1 MNLKF
6 GIVKELNQEIDRR
19 VVFSPKQ
26 IVELQSLYHK
36 AEFRVESAASRIF
49 TDEEY
54 SSKGIQLTNDVADCD
69 VLIGINPIAPSDLIP
84 GKEYVF
90 VADLIKIVN
99 PLFTLDALTGLVGTY
114 NAFRAFG
121 LKFELFK
128 LPAIAT
134 FSDQASLITYLKRP
148 VLPPLKIT
156 FIGSE
161 TNLEGAEVI
170 MKALKI
176 KKVSSADFLSKNFA
190 QAVYTFIDTPDIVN
204 LESFTTVSDIC
215 IANSSINGKSVLVS
229 QELLNTK
236 DGKLRVVADLNPSS
250 TNPIACTLRQST
262 QDDPFYG
269 YLPNENKEVDLHH
282 PGAIVVVAVPDV
294 TIEYPKETSEF
305 IGNQLIQHLIP
316 RYFNK

>member
-1 MNLKF
+1 MILKF

-19 VVFSPKQ
+19 VAFSPTQ
-26 IVELQSLYHK
+26 MEELNLRNPQL
-36 AEFRVESAASRIF
+36 EFRVESSDNRIF

-54 SSKGIQLTNDVADCD
+54 ESKGITVSSDITDCD
-69 VLIGINPIAPSDLIP
+69 VLIGINPIAPSNLIP

-90 VADLIKIVN
+90 VADLIKKIN

-128 LPAIAT
+128 LPVIAT
-134 FSDQASLITYLKRP
+134 FSDKASLTSYLKRP

-156 FIGSE
+156 FIGTES
-161 TNLEGAEVI
+161 NLVGAEVI

-176 KKVSSADFLSKNFA
+176 KKVSTADFLSKNFA
-190 QAVYTFIDTPDIVN
+190 QAVYTFLDTPDVIN
-204 LESFTTVSDIC
+204 LEIFTKVSDIC
-215 IANSSINGKSVLVS
+215 IANSSINGKLVIVS
-229 QELLNTK
+229 QELLNTN
-236 DGKLRVVADLNPSS
+236 DGKLRVVADLNPTS
-250 TNPIACTLRQST
+250 TNSIACTLRQST
-262 QDDPFYG
+262 PEDPFYG

-282 PGAIVVVAVPDV
+282 PGAIVVVAVPDA

-305 IGNQLIQHLIP
+305 IGNQLAQYYIP
-316 RYFNK
+316 TVFN

>member
-1 MNLKF
+1 MLY
-6 GIVKELNQEIDRR
+6 
-19 VVFSPKQ
+19 PK
-26 IVELQSLYHK
+26 L
-36 AEFRVESAASRIF
+36 EFRVESSDNRIF

-54 SSKGIQLTNDVADCD
+54 ESKGITVSSDITDCD
-69 VLIGINPIAPSDLIP
+69 VLIGINPIAPSDLIL
-84 GKEYVF
+84 GKEYLF
-90 VADLIKIVN
+90 VTDLIKKGN
-99 PLFTLDALTGLVGTY
+99 PLFTLDALTSLVGTY

-134 FSDQASLITYLKRP
+134 FSDQATLTTYLKRP

-161 TNLEGAEVI
+161 ANLVGAEVI

-176 KKVSSADFLSKNFA
+176 KKVSSDDFLSKNYA
-190 QAVYTFIDTPDIVN
+190 QAIYTFIDSPEQIN

-215 IANSSINGKSVLVS
+215 IINSSINGKSVLVS

-236 DGKLRVVADLNPSS
+236 DGKLRVVADLNPMS
-250 TNPIACTLRQST
+250 TNSIACTLRQST
-262 QDDPFYG
+262 PEDPFYG
-269 YLPNENKEVDLHH
+269 YLPNENREVDLHH
-282 PGAIVVVAVPDV
+282 PGAIVVVAVPDT

-305 IGNQLIQHLIP
+305 FGNQLAQYYIP
-316 RYFNK
+316 TVFK

>member
-1 MNLKF
+1 MSLKF
-6 GIVKELNQEIDRR
+6 GIVKELNQELDRR
-19 VVFSPKQ
+19 VAFSPTQ
-26 IVELQSLYHK
+26 LEELKLLYPQL
-36 AEFRVESAASRIF
+36 EFRVESSDNRIF

-54 SSKGIQLTNDVADCD
+54 ESKGITVSSDITDCD
-69 VLIGINPIAPSDLIP
+69 VLIGINPIAPSNLIL
-84 GKEYVF
+84 GKEYLF
-90 VADLIKIVN
+90 VTDLIKKVN

-128 LPAIAT
+128 LPVIAT
-134 FSDQASLITYLKRP
+134 FSDKASLTSYLKRP

-161 TNLEGAEVI
+161 ANLEGAEVI

-176 KKVSSADFLSKNFA
+176 KKVSSDDFLSKNFA
-190 QAVYTFIDTPDIVN
+190 QAVYTFIDSPEQIN

-215 IANSSINGKSVLVS
+215 IINSSINGKSVLVS

-236 DGKLRVVADLNPSS
+236 DGKLRVVADLNPMS
-250 TNPIACTLRQST
+250 TNSIACTLRQST
-262 QDDPFYG
+262 PQDPFYG

-282 PGAIVVVAVPDV
+282 PGAIVVVAVPDA
-294 TIEYPKETSEF
+294 TIEIPKETSEF
-305 IGNQLIQHLIP
+305 IGNQLAQYYIP
-316 RYFNK
+316 TLFK

>member
-1 MNLKF
+1 MSLKF
-6 GIVKELNQEIDRR
+6 GIVKELNQELDRR
-19 VVFSPKQ
+19 VAFSPTQ
-26 IVELQSLYHK
+26 LEELKLLYPQL
-36 AEFRVESAASRIF
+36 EFRVESSDNRIF

-54 SSKGIQLTNDVADCD
+54 ESKGITVSSDITDCD
-69 VLIGINPIAPSDLIP
+69 VLIGINPIAPSNLIL
-84 GKEYVF
+84 GKEYLF
-90 VADLIKIVN
+90 VTDLIKKGN

-134 FSDQASLITYLKRP
+134 FSDKVSLTSYLKRP

-161 TNLEGAEVI
+161 ANLEGAEVI

-176 KKVSSADFLSKNFA
+176 KKVSSDDFLSKNFA
-190 QAVYTFIDTPDIVN
+190 QAVYTFIDSPEQIN

-215 IANSSINGKSVLVS
+215 IINSSINGKSVLVS

-236 DGKLRVVADLNPSS
+236 DGKLRVVADLNPKS
-250 TNPIACTLRQST
+250 TNAIASTLREST
-262 QDDPFYG
+262 IDEPFYG

-282 PGAIVVVAVPDV
+282 PGAIVVVAVPDA
-294 TIEYPKETSEF
+294 TIEIPKETSEF
-305 IGNQLIQHLIP
+305 IGNQLAQYYIP
-316 RYFNK
+316 TVFN

>member
-1 MNLKF
+1 MSLKF
-6 GIVKELNQEIDRR
+6 GIVKELNQELDRR
-19 VVFSPKQ
+19 VAFSPTQ
-26 IVELQSLYHK
+26 LEELKLLYPQL
-36 AEFRVESAASRIF
+36 EFRVESSDNRIF

-54 SSKGIQLTNDVADCD
+54 ESKGIRVSSDITDCD
-69 VLIGINPIAPSDLIP
+69 VLIGINPIAPSNLIL
-84 GKEYVF
+84 GKEYLF
-90 VADLIKIVN
+90 VTDLIKKVN

-128 LPAIAT
+128 LPVIAT
-134 FSDQASLITYLKRP
+134 FSDKASLTSYLKRP

-161 TNLEGAEVI
+161 ANLEGAEVI

-176 KKVSSADFLSKNFA
+176 KKVSSDDFLSKNFA
-190 QAVYTFIDTPDIVN
+190 QAVYTFIDSPEQIN

-215 IANSSINGKSVLVS
+215 IINSSINGKSVLVS

-236 DGKLRVVADLNPSS
+236 DGKLRVVADLNPMS
-250 TNPIACTLRQST
+250 TNSIACTLRQST
-262 QDDPFYG
+262 PQDPFYG

-282 PGAIVVVAVPDV
+282 PGAIVVVAVPDA
-294 TIEYPKETSEF
+294 TIEIPKETSEF
-305 IGNQLIQHLIP
+305 IGNQLAQYYIP
-316 RYFNK
+316 TVFN

>member
-1 MNLKF
+1 LEELK
-6 GIVKELNQEIDRR
+6 L
-19 VVFSPKQ
+19 
-26 IVELQSLYHK
+26 LYPQL
-36 AEFRVESAASRIF
+36 EFRVESSDNRIF

-54 SSKGIQLTNDVADCD
+54 ESKGITVSSDITDCD
-69 VLIGINPIAPSDLIP
+69 VLIGINPIAPSNVIL

-90 VADLIKIVN
+90 VTDLIKKGN

-134 FSDQASLITYLKRP
+134 FSDQASLTTYLKRP

-176 KKVSSADFLSKNFA
+176 KKVSSTDFLSKNFA
-190 QAVYTFIDTPDIVN
+190 QAVYTFIDTPDVVN

-215 IANSSINGKSVLVS
+215 IANSSNNGNSVLVS

-236 DGKLRVVADLNPSS
+236 DGKLRVVADLNPTI
-250 TNPIACTLRQST
+250 TNSIACTLRQST

-269 YLPNENKEVDLHH
+269 YLPNENREVDLHH
-282 PGAIVVVAVPDV
+282 PGAIVVVAVPDA

-305 IGNQLIQHLIP
+305 IGNQLIQYLIP

>member
-1 MNLKF
+1 MSLKF
-6 GIVKELNQEIDRR
+6 GIVKELNQELDRR
-19 VVFSPKQ
+19 VAFSPTQ
-26 IVELQSLYHK
+26 LEELKLLYPQL
-36 AEFRVESAASRIF
+36 EFRVESSDNRIF

-54 SSKGIQLTNDVADCD
+54 ESKGITVSSDITDCD
-69 VLIGINPIAPSDLIP
+69 VLIGINPIAPSDLIL

-90 VADLIKIVN
+90 VTDLIKKGN
-99 PLFTLDALTGLVGTY
+99 PLFTLDALTSLVGTY

-134 FSDQASLITYLKRP
+134 FSDQATLTTYLKRP

-161 TNLEGAEVI
+161 ANLEGAEVI
-170 MKALKI
+170 LKALKI
-176 KKVSSADFLSKNFA
+176 KKVSSNDFLSKNFA
-190 QAVYTFIDTPDIVN
+190 QAVYTFIDSPEQIN

-215 IANSSINGKSVLVS
+215 IINSSINGKSVLVS

-236 DGKLRVVADLNPSS
+236 DGKLRVVADLNPMSS
-250 TNPIACTLRQST
+250 NSIACTLRQST
-262 QDDPFYG
+262 PEDPFYG

-282 PGAIVVVAVPDV
+282 PGAIVVVAVPDT

-305 IGNQLIQHLIP
+305 FGNQLAQYYIP
-316 RYFNK
+316 TVFK

>member
-1 MNLKF
+1 MSLKF
-6 GIVKELNQEIDRR
+6 GIVKELNQELDRR
-19 VVFSPKQ
+19 VAFSPTQ
-26 IVELQSLYHK
+26 LEELKLLYPK
-36 AEFRVESAASRIF
+36 LEFRVESSDNRIF

-54 SSKGIQLTNDVADCD
+54 ESKGITVSSDITDCD
-69 VLIGINPIAPSDLIP
+69 VLIGINPIAPSNLIL
-84 GKEYVF
+84 GKEYLF
-90 VADLIKIVN
+90 VTDLIKKGN

-134 FSDQASLITYLKRP
+134 FSDQASLTTYLKRP

-161 TNLEGAEVI
+161 ANLEGAEVI

-176 KKVSSADFLSKNFA
+176 KKVSSNDFLSKNYA
-190 QAVYTFIDTPDIVN
+190 QAIYTFIDSPEQIN

-229 QELLNTK
+229 QELLNSK
-236 DGKLRVVADLNPSS
+236 DGKLRVVADLNPTSS
-250 TNPIACTLRQST
+250 NSIACTLRQST
-262 QDDPFYG
+262 PEDPFYG

-282 PGAIVVVAVPDV
+282 PGAIVVVAVPDL
-294 TIEYPKETSEF
+294 TIEFPKETSEF
-305 IGNQLIQHLIP
+305 IGNQLAQYYIP
-316 RYFNK
+316 TVFK

>member
-1 MNLKF
+1 MSLKF
-6 GIVKELNQEIDRR
+6 GIVKELNQELDRR
-19 VVFSPKQ
+19 VAFSPTQ
-26 IVELQSLYHK
+26 LEELKLLYPK
-36 AEFRVESAASRIF
+36 LEFRVESSDNRIF

-54 SSKGIQLTNDVADCD
+54 ESKGITVSSDITDCD
-69 VLIGINPIAPSDLIP
+69 VLIGINPIAPSNLIL
-84 GKEYVF
+84 GKEYLF
-90 VADLIKIVN
+90 VTDLIKKGN

-161 TNLEGAEVI
+161 ANLEGAEVI

-176 KKVSSADFLSKNFA
+176 KKVSSDDFLSKNFA
-190 QAVYTFIDTPDIVN
+190 QAVYTFIDSPEQIN

-215 IANSSINGKSVLVS
+215 IINSSINGKSVLVS

-236 DGKLRVVADLNPSS
+236 DGKLRVVADLNPMS
-250 TNPIACTLRQST
+250 TNSIACTLRQST
-262 QDDPFYG
+262 PEDPFYG

-282 PGAIVVVAVPDV
+282 PGAIVVVAVPDL
-294 TIEYPKETSEF
+294 TIEFPKETSEF
-305 IGNQLIQHLIP
+305 IGNQLAQYYIP
-316 RYFNK
+316 TVFK

>member
-1 MNLKF
+1 MSLKF
-6 GIVKELNQEIDRR
+6 GIVKELNQELDRR
-19 VVFSPKQ
+19 VAFSPTQ
-26 IVELQSLYHK
+26 LEELKLLYPQL
-36 AEFRVESAASRIF
+36 EFRVESSDNRIF

-54 SSKGIQLTNDVADCD
+54 ESKGITVSSDITDCD
-69 VLIGINPIAPSDLIP
+69 VLIGINPIAPSNLIL
-84 GKEYVF
+84 GKEYLF
-90 VADLIKIVN
+90 VTDLIKKVN

-128 LPAIAT
+128 LPVIAT
-134 FSDQASLITYLKRP
+134 FSDKSSLTSYLKRP

-161 TNLEGAEVI
+161 ANLEGAEVI

-176 KKVSSADFLSKNFA
+176 KKVSSDDFLSKNFA
-190 QAVYTFIDTPDIVN
+190 QAVYTFIYSPEQIN

-215 IANSSINGKSVLVS
+215 IIKSSINGKSVLVS

-236 DGKLRVVADLNPSS
+236 DGKLRVVADLNPMS
-250 TNPIACTLRQST
+250 TNSIACTLRQST
-262 QDDPFYG
+262 LQDPFYG

-282 PGAIVVVAVPDV
+282 PGAIVVVAVPDT

-305 IGNQLIQHLIP
+305 IGNQLAQYYIP
-316 RYFNK
+316 TVFK

>member
-1 MNLKF
+1 MSLKF
-6 GIVKELNQEIDRR
+6 GIVKELNQELDRR
-19 VVFSPKQ
+19 VAFSPTQ
-26 IVELQSLYHK
+26 LEELKLLYPQL
-36 AEFRVESAASRIF
+36 EFRVESSDNRIF

-54 SSKGIQLTNDVADCD
+54 ESKGITVSSDITDCD
-69 VLIGINPIAPSDLIP
+69 VLIGINPIAPSNLIL
-84 GKEYVF
+84 GKEYLF
-90 VADLIKIVN
+90 VTDLIKKGN
-99 PLFTLDALTGLVGTY
+99 PLFTLDALTSLVGTY

-128 LPAIAT
+128 LPVIAT
-134 FSDQASLITYLKRP
+134 FSDQTSLITYLKRP

-161 TNLEGAEVI
+161 ANLDGAEVI

-176 KKVSSADFLSKNFA
+176 KKVSSDDFLSKNFA
-190 QAVYTFIDTPDIVN
+190 QAVYTFIDSPEQIN

-215 IANSSINGKSVLVS
+215 IINSSINGKSVLVS

-236 DGKLRVVADLNPSS
+236 DGKLRVVADLNPMS
-250 TNPIACTLRQST
+250 TNSIACTLRQST
-262 QDDPFYG
+262 PEDPFYG

-282 PGAIVVVAVPDV
+282 PGAIVVVAVPDT

-305 IGNQLIQHLIP
+305 FGNQLAQYYIP
-316 RYFNK
+316 TVFK

>member
-1 MNLKF
+1 MSLKF
-6 GIVKELNQEIDRR
+6 GIVKELNQELDRR
-19 VVFSPKQ
+19 VAFSPTQ
-26 IVELQSLYHK
+26 LEELKLLYPK
-36 AEFRVESAASRIF
+36 LEFRVESSDNRIF

-54 SSKGIQLTNDVADCD
+54 ESKGITVSSDITDCD
-69 VLIGINPIAPSDLIP
+69 VLIGINPIAPSNLIL
-84 GKEYVF
+84 GKEYLF
-90 VADLIKIVN
+90 VTDLIKKGN
-99 PLFTLDALTGLVGTY
+99 PLFTLDALTSLVGTY

-128 LPAIAT
+128 LPVIAT
-134 FSDQASLITYLKRP
+134 FSDQTSLITYLKRP

-161 TNLEGAEVI
+161 ANLDGAEVI

-176 KKVSSADFLSKNFA
+176 KKVSSDDFLSKNFA
-190 QAVYTFIDTPDIVN
+190 QAVYTFIDSPEQIN

-215 IANSSINGKSVLVS
+215 IINSSINGKSVLVS

-236 DGKLRVVADLNPSS
+236 DGKLRVVADLNPMS
-250 TNPIACTLRQST
+250 TNSIACTLRQST
-262 QDDPFYG
+262 PEDPFYG

-282 PGAIVVVAVPDV
+282 PGAIVVVAVPDT

-305 IGNQLIQHLIP
+305 FGNQLAQYYIP
-316 RYFNK
+316 TVFK

>member
-1 MNLKF
+1 MSLKF
-6 GIVKELNQEIDRR
+6 GIVKELNQELDRR
-19 VVFSPKQ
+19 VAFSPTQ
-26 IVELQSLYHK
+26 LEELKLLYPQL
-36 AEFRVESAASRIF
+36 EFRVESSDNRIF

-54 SSKGIQLTNDVADCD
+54 ESKGITVSSDITDCD
-69 VLIGINPIAPSDLIP
+69 VLIGINPIAPSNLIL
-84 GKEYVF
+84 GKEYLF
-90 VADLIKIVN
+90 VTDLIKKGN

-134 FSDQASLITYLKRP
+134 FSDQTSLITYLKRP
-148 VLPPLKIT
+148 VLPPLKII

-161 TNLEGAEVI
+161 ANLEGAEVI

-176 KKVSSADFLSKNFA
+176 KKVSSDDFLSKNFA
-190 QAVYTFIDTPDIVN
+190 QAVYTFIDSPEQIN

-215 IANSSINGKSVLVS
+215 IINSSINGKSVLVS

-236 DGKLRVVADLNPSS
+236 DGKLRVVADLNPMS
-250 TNPIACTLRQST
+250 TNSIACTLRQST
-262 QDDPFYG
+262 PEDPFYG

-282 PGAIVVVAVPDV
+282 PGAIVVVAVPDT

-305 IGNQLIQHLIP
+305 IGNQLAQYYIP
-316 RYFNK
+316 TVFK

>member
-1 MNLKF
+1 MSLKF
-6 GIVKELNQEIDRR
+6 GIVKELNQELDRR
-19 VVFSPKQ
+19 VAFSPTQ
-26 IVELQSLYHK
+26 LEELKLLYPQL
-36 AEFRVESAASRIF
+36 EFRVESSDNRIF

-54 SSKGIQLTNDVADCD
+54 ESKGITVSSDITDCD
-69 VLIGINPIAPSDLIP
+69 VLIGINPIAPSNLILC
-84 GKEYVF
+84 KEYLF
-90 VADLIKIVN
+90 VTDLIKKGN
-99 PLFTLDALTGLVGTY
+99 PLFTLDALTSLVGTY

-134 FSDQASLITYLKRP
+134 FSDQATLTTYLKRP

-161 TNLEGAEVI
+161 ANLEGAEVI
-170 MKALKI
+170 LKALKI
-176 KKVSSADFLSKNFA
+176 KKVSSNDFLSKNFA
-190 QAVYTFIDTPDIVN
+190 QAVYTFIDSPEQIN

-215 IANSSINGKSVLVS
+215 IINSSINGKSVLVS

-236 DGKLRVVADLNPSS
+236 DGKLRVVADLNPMSS
-250 TNPIACTLRQST
+250 NSIACTLRQST
-262 QDDPFYG
+262 PEDPFYG

-282 PGAIVVVAVPDV
+282 PGAIVVVAVPDT

-305 IGNQLIQHLIP
+305 FGNQLAQYYIP
-316 RYFNK
+316 TVFK

>member
-1 MNLKF
+1 MSLKF
-6 GIVKELNQEIDRR
+6 GIVKELNQELDRR
-19 VVFSPKQ
+19 VAFSPTQ
-26 IVELQSLYHK
+26 LEELKLLYPQL
-36 AEFRVESAASRIF
+36 EFRVESSDNRIF

-54 SSKGIQLTNDVADCD
+54 ESKGITVSSDIKDCD
-69 VLIGINPIAPSDLIP
+69 VLIGINPIAPSNVIL

-90 VADLIKIVN
+90 VTDLIKKVN
-99 PLFTLDALTGLVGTY
+99 PLFTLDALTSLVGTY

-128 LPAIAT
+128 LPVIAT
-134 FSDQASLITYLKRP
+134 FSDKASLTSYLKRP

-161 TNLEGAEVI
+161 ANLEGAEVI

-176 KKVSSADFLSKNFA
+176 KKVSSDDFLSKNFA
-190 QAVYTFIDTPDIVN
+190 QAVYTFIDSPEQIN

-215 IANSSINGKSVLVS
+215 IINSSINGKSVLVS

-236 DGKLRVVADLNPSS
+236 DGKLRVVADLNPMS
-250 TNPIACTLRQST
+250 TNSIACTLRQST
-262 QDDPFYG
+262 PQDPFYG

-282 PGAIVVVAVPDV
+282 PGAIVVVAVPDA
-294 TIEYPKETSEF
+294 TIEIPKETSEF
-305 IGNQLIQHLIP
+305 IGNQLAQYYIP
-316 RYFNK
+316 TVFK

>member
-19 VVFSPKQ
+19 VAFSPKQ
-26 IVELQSLYHK
+26 IVELQSLYPK
-36 AEFRVESAASRIF
+36 AEFRVESSASRIF
-49 TDEEY
+49 SDEEY

-69 VLIGINPIAPSDLIP
+69 VLIGINSIAPSNLIP

-90 VADLIKIVN
+90 VADLIKKVN

-134 FSDQASLITYLKRP
+134 FLDQSSLITYLKRP

-156 FIGSE
+156 FIGTES
-161 TNLEGAEVI
+161 NLVGAEVI

-176 KKVSSADFLSKNFA
+176 KKVSTADFLSKNFA
-190 QAVYTFIDTPDIVN
+190 QVVYTFLDIPDVIN
-204 LESFTTVSDIC
+204 LETFTKVSDIC
-215 IANSSINGKSVLVS
+215 IANSSINGKLVIVS

-236 DGKLRVVADLNPSS
+236 DGKLRVVADLNPTS
-250 TNPIACTLRQST
+250 TNSIACTLRQST
-262 QDDPFYG
+262 PEDPFYG

-282 PGAIVVVAVPDV
+282 PGAIVVVAVPDA

-305 IGNQLIQHLIP
+305 IGNQLSQYYIP
-316 RYFNK
+316 TVFK

>member
-1 MNLKF
+1 MSLKF
-6 GIVKELNQEIDRR
+6 GIVKELNQELDRR
-19 VVFSPKQ
+19 VAFSPTQ
-26 IVELQSLYHK
+26 LEELKLLYPK
-36 AEFRVESAASRIF
+36 LEFRVESSDNRIF

-54 SSKGIQLTNDVADCD
+54 ESKGITVSSDIIDCD
-69 VLIGINPIAPSDLIP
+69 VLIGINPIAPSDLIL
-84 GKEYVF
+84 GKEYLF
-90 VADLIKIVN
+90 VTDLIKKGN
-99 PLFTLDALTGLVGTY
+99 PLFTLDALTSLVGTY

-128 LPAIAT
+128 LPVIAT
-134 FSDQASLITYLKRP
+134 FSDQTSLITYLKRP

-161 TNLEGAEVI
+161 ANLDGAEVI

-176 KKVSSADFLSKNFA
+176 KKVSSDDFLSKNFA
-190 QAVYTFIDTPDIVN
+190 QAVYTFIDSPEQIN

-215 IANSSINGKSVLVS
+215 IINSSINGKSVLVS

-236 DGKLRVVADLNPSS
+236 DGKLRVVADLNPMS
-250 TNPIACTLRQST
+250 TNSIACTLRQST
-262 QDDPFYG
+262 PEDPFYG

-282 PGAIVVVAVPDV
+282 PGAIVVVAVPDT

-305 IGNQLIQHLIP
+305 FGNQLAQYYIP
-316 RYFNK
+316 TVFK

>member
-19 VVFSPKQ
+19 VAFSPKQ
-26 IVELQSLYHK
+26 IEELQSLYPK
-36 AEFRVESAASRIF
+36 AKFRVESSASRIF

-54 SSKGIQLTNDVADCD
+54 SSKGIQLTNDIADCD
-69 VLIGINPIAPSDLIP
+69 VFIGINPVAPSDLIP

-90 VADLIKIVN
+90 FTDLIKTVN

-114 NAFRAFG
+114 NAFSAFG

-134 FSDQASLITYLKRP
+134 FSDQESLTTYLKRP

-156 FIGSE
+156 LIGSE
-161 TNLEGAEVI
+161 DNLEGAEVI
-170 MKALKI
+170 MNALKI

-190 QAVYTFIDTPDIVN
+190 QAVYSFINISDLVN

-215 IANSSINGKSVLVS
+215 IINSSINGKSVLVS

-236 DGKLRVVADLNPSS
+236 DGKLRVVADLNPTS
-250 TNPIACTLRQST
+250 TNSIACTIRQST
-262 QDDPFYG
+262 PEDPFYG

-282 PGAIVVVAVPDV
+282 PGAIVVVALPDA

-305 IGNQLIQHLIP
+305 IGNQLIQYLIP

>member
-1 MNLKF
+1 MSLKF
-6 GIVKELNQEIDRR
+6 GIVKELNQELDRR
-19 VVFSPKQ
+19 VAFSPTQ
-26 IVELQSLYHK
+26 LEELKLLYPQL
-36 AEFRVESAASRIF
+36 EFRVESSDNRIF

-54 SSKGIQLTNDVADCD
+54 ESKGIRVSSDITDCD
-69 VLIGINPIAPSDLIP
+69 VLIGINPIAPSNLIL
-84 GKEYVF
+84 GKEYLF
-90 VADLIKIVN
+90 VTDLIKKGN

-128 LPAIAT
+128 LPVIAT
-134 FSDQASLITYLKRP
+134 FSDKASLTSYLKRP

-161 TNLEGAEVI
+161 ANLEGAEVI

-176 KKVSSADFLSKNFA
+176 KKVSSDDFLSKNFA
-190 QAVYTFIDTPDIVN
+190 QAVYTFIDSPEQIN

-215 IANSSINGKSVLVS
+215 IINSSINGKSVLVS

-236 DGKLRVVADLNPSS
+236 DGKLRVVADLNPMS
-250 TNPIACTLRQST
+250 TNSIACTLRQST
-262 QDDPFYG
+262 PEDPFYG

-282 PGAIVVVAVPDV
+282 PGAIVVVAVPDT

-305 IGNQLIQHLIP
+305 IGNQLAQYYIP
-316 RYFNK
+316 TVFK

>member
-1 MNLKF
+1 MSLKF
-6 GIVKELNQEIDRR
+6 GIVKELNQELDRR
-19 VVFSPKQ
+19 VAFSPTQ
-26 IVELQSLYHK
+26 LEELKLLYPQL
-36 AEFRVESAASRIF
+36 EFRVESSDNRIF

-54 SSKGIQLTNDVADCD
+54 KAKGITVSSDITDCD
-69 VLIGINPIAPSDLIP
+69 FLLGINPIPPSNLIL
-84 GKEYVF
+84 GKEYLF
-90 VADLIKIVN
+90 VTDLIKKVN

-128 LPAIAT
+128 LPVIAT
-134 FSDQASLITYLKRP
+134 FSDKASLTSYLKRP

-161 TNLEGAEVI
+161 ANLEGAEVI

-176 KKVSSADFLSKNFA
+176 KKVSSDDFLSKNFA
-190 QAVYTFIDTPDIVN
+190 QAVYTSIDSPEQIN

-215 IANSSINGKSVLVS
+215 IINSSINGKSVLVS

-236 DGKLRVVADLNPSS
+236 DGKLRVVADLNPMS
-250 TNPIACTLRQST
+250 TNSIACTLRQST
-262 QDDPFYG
+262 PQDPFYG

-282 PGAIVVVAVPDV
+282 PGAIVVVAVPDL
-294 TIEYPKETSEF
+294 TIEFPKETSEF
-305 IGNQLIQHLIP
+305 IGNQLAQYYIP
-316 RYFNK
+316 ALFK

>member
-1 MNLKF
+1 MSLKF
-6 GIVKELNQEIDRR
+6 GIVKELNQELDRR
-19 VVFSPKQ
+19 VAFSPTQ
-26 IVELQSLYHK
+26 LEELKLLYPK
-36 AEFRVESAASRIF
+36 LEFRVESSDNRIF

-54 SSKGIQLTNDVADCD
+54 ESKGITVSSDITDCD
-69 VLIGINPIAPSDLIP
+69 VLIGINPIAPSNLIL
-84 GKEYVF
+84 GKEYLF
-90 VADLIKIVN
+90 VTDLIKKGN
-99 PLFTLDALTGLVGTY
+99 PLFTLDALTSLVGTY

-134 FSDQASLITYLKRP
+134 FSDQATLTTYLKRP

-161 TNLEGAEVI
+161 ANLEGAEVI

-176 KKVSSADFLSKNFA
+176 KKVSSDDFLSKNFA
-190 QAVYTFIDTPDIVN
+190 QAVYTFIDSPEQIN

-215 IANSSINGKSVLVS
+215 IINSSIKGKSMLVS

-236 DGKLRVVADLNPSS
+236 DGKLRVVADLNPMS
-250 TNPIACTLRQST
+250 TNSIACTLRQST
-262 QDDPFYG
+262 PEDPFYG

-282 PGAIVVVAVPDV
+282 PGAIVVVAVPDT

-305 IGNQLIQHLIP
+305 FGNQLAQYYIP
-316 RYFNK
+316 TVFK

>member
-1 MNLKF
+1 MSLKF
-6 GIVKELNQEIDRR
+6 GIVKELNQELDRR
-19 VVFSPKQ
+19 VAFSPTQ
-26 IVELQSLYHK
+26 LEELKLLYPQL
-36 AEFRVESAASRIF
+36 EFRVESSDNRIF

-54 SSKGIQLTNDVADCD
+54 ESKGITVSSDITDCD
-69 VLIGINPIAPSDLIP
+69 VLIGINPIAPSNLIL
-84 GKEYVF
+84 GKEYLF
-90 VADLIKIVN
+90 VTDLIKKGN
-99 PLFTLDALTGLVGTY
+99 PLFTLDALTSLVGTY

-134 FSDQASLITYLKRP
+134 FSAQATLTTYLKRP

-161 TNLEGAEVI
+161 ANLEGAEVI

-176 KKVSSADFLSKNFA
+176 KKVSSDDFLSKNFA
-190 QAVYTFIDTPDIVN
+190 QPVYTFIDSPEQIN

-215 IANSSINGKSVLVS
+215 IINSSINGKSVLVS

-236 DGKLRVVADLNPSS
+236 DGKLRVVADLNPTS
-250 TNPIACTLRQST
+250 TNFIACTLRQST
-262 QDDPFYG
+262 PEDPFYG

-282 PGAIVVVAVPDV
+282 PGAIVVVAVPDT

-305 IGNQLIQHLIP
+305 IGSQLAQYYIP
-316 RYFNK
+316 AVFK

>member
-19 VVFSPKQ
+19 VAFSPKQ
-26 IVELQSLYHK
+26 IVELQSLYPK
-36 AEFRVESAASRIF
+36 AEFRVESSASRIF
-49 TDEEY
+49 SDEEY

-69 VLIGINPIAPSDLIP
+69 VLIGINSIAPSNLIP

-90 VADLIKIVN
+90 VADLIKKVN

-134 FSDQASLITYLKRP
+134 FLDQSSLITYLKRP

-156 FIGSE
+156 FIGTES
-161 TNLEGAEVI
+161 NLVGAEVI

-176 KKVSSADFLSKNFA
+176 KKVSTADFLSKNFA
-190 QAVYTFIDTPDIVN
+190 QVVYTFLDIPDVIN
-204 LESFTTVSDIC
+204 LETFTKVSDIC
-215 IANSSINGKSVLVS
+215 IANSSINGKLVIVS

-236 DGKLRVVADLNPSS
+236 DGKLRVVADLKPAS
-250 TNPIACTLRQST
+250 TNSIASTLRQST
-262 QDDPFYG
+262 PEDPFYG

-282 PGAIVVVAVPDV
+282 PGAIVVVAVPDT

>member
-1 MNLKF
+1 MSLKF
-6 GIVKELNQEIDRR
+6 GIVKELNQELDRR
-19 VVFSPKQ
+19 VAFSPTQ
-26 IVELQSLYHK
+26 LEELKLLYPQL
-36 AEFRVESAASRIF
+36 EFRVESSDNRIF

-54 SSKGIQLTNDVADCD
+54 ESKGIRVSSDITDCD
-69 VLIGINPIAPSDLIP
+69 VLIGINPIAPSNLIL
-84 GKEYVF
+84 GKEYLF
-90 VADLIKIVN
+90 VTDLIKKVN

-128 LPAIAT
+128 LPVIAT
-134 FSDQASLITYLKRP
+134 FSDKSSLTSYLKRP

-161 TNLEGAEVI
+161 ANLEGAEVI

-176 KKVSSADFLSKNFA
+176 KKVSSDDFLSKNFA
-190 QAVYTFIDTPDIVN
+190 QAVYTFIDSPEQIN

-215 IANSSINGKSVLVS
+215 IINSSINGKSVLVS

-236 DGKLRVVADLNPSS
+236 DGKLRVVADLNPMS
-250 TNPIACTLRQST
+250 TNSIACTLRQST
-262 QDDPFYG
+262 PEDPFYG

-282 PGAIVVVAVPDV
+282 PGAIVVVAVPDA
-294 TIEYPKETSEF
+294 TIEIPKETSEF
-305 IGNQLIQHLIP
+305 IGNQLAQYYIP
-316 RYFNK
+316 TVFN

>member
-19 VVFSPKQ
+19 VAFSPKQ
-26 IVELQSLYHK
+26 IVELQSLYPK
-36 AEFRVESAASRIF
+36 AEFRVESSVSRIF

-54 SSKGIQLTNDVADCD
+54 SSKGIQLTNDVSDCD
-69 VLIGINPIAPSDLIP
+69 VLIGINSIAPSNLIP

-90 VADLIKIVN
+90 VADLIKKVN

-134 FSDQASLITYLKRP
+134 FLDQSSLITYLKRP
-148 VLPPLKIT
+148 VLTLLKIT
-156 FIGSE
+156 FIGTES
-161 TNLEGAEVI
+161 NLVGAEVI

-176 KKVSSADFLSKNFA
+176 KKVSTADFLSKNFA
-190 QAVYTFIDTPDIVN
+190 QVVYTFLDIPDVIN
-204 LESFTTVSDIC
+204 LETFTKVSDIC
-215 IANSSINGKSVLVS
+215 IANSSINGKLVIIS

-236 DGKLRVVADLNPSS
+236 DGKLRVVADLNPTS
-250 TNPIACTLRQST
+250 TNSIACTLRQST
-262 QDDPFYG
+262 PEDPFYG

-282 PGAIVVVAVPDV
+282 PGAIVVVAVPDA

-305 IGNQLIQHLIP
+305 IGNQLSQYYIP
-316 RYFNK
+316 TVFK

>member
-26 IVELQSLYHK
+26 IVELQSLYPK

-69 VLIGINPIAPSDLIP
+69 VLIGINSIAPSNLIP

-90 VADLIKIVN
+90 VADLIKKVN

-134 FSDQASLITYLKRP
+134 FLDQSSLITYLKRP

-156 FIGSE
+156 FIGTES
-161 TNLEGAEVI
+161 NLVGAEVI

-176 KKVSSADFLSKNFA
+176 KKVSTADFLSKNFA
-190 QAVYTFIDTPDIVN
+190 QVVYTFLDIPDVIN
-204 LESFTTVSDIC
+204 LETFTKVSDIC
-215 IANSSINGKSVLVS
+215 IANSSINGKLVIIS

-236 DGKLRVVADLNPSS
+236 DGKLRVVADLNPTS
-250 TNPIACTLRQST
+250 TNSIACTLRQST
-262 QDDPFYG
+262 PEDPFYG

-282 PGAIVVVAVPDV
+282 PGAIVVVAVPDA

-305 IGNQLIQHLIP
+305 IGNQLSQYYIP
-316 RYFNK
+316 TVFK

>member
-1 MNLKF
+1 L
-6 GIVKELNQEIDRR
+6 
-19 VVFSPKQ
+19 
-26 IVELQSLYHK
+26 
-36 AEFRVESAASRIF
+36 EFRVESSDNRIF

-54 SSKGIQLTNDVADCD
+54 ESKGITVSSDITDCD
-69 VLIGINPIAPSDLIP
+69 VLIGINPIAPSNVIL

-90 VADLIKIVN
+90 VTDLIKKGN

-134 FSDQASLITYLKRP
+134 FSDQASLTTYLKRP

-176 KKVSSADFLSKNFA
+176 KKVSSTDFLSKNFA
-190 QAVYTFIDTPDIVN
+190 QAVYTFIDTPDVVN

-215 IANSSINGKSVLVS
+215 IANSSNNGNSVLVS

-236 DGKLRVVADLNPSS
+236 DGKLRVVADLNPTI
-250 TNPIACTLRQST
+250 TNSIACTLRQST

-269 YLPNENKEVDLHH
+269 YLPNENREVDLHH
-282 PGAIVVVAVPDV
+282 PGAIVVVAVPDA

-305 IGNQLIQHLIP
+305 IGNQLIQYLIP

>member
-1 MNLKF
+1 MSLKF
-6 GIVKELNQEIDRR
+6 GIVKELNQELDRR
-19 VVFSPKQ
+19 VAFSPTQ
-26 IVELQSLYHK
+26 LEELKLLYPQL
-36 AEFRVESAASRIF
+36 EFRVESSDNRIF

-54 SSKGIQLTNDVADCD
+54 ESKGIRVSSDITDCD
-69 VLIGINPIAPSDLIP
+69 VLIGINPIAPSNVIL

-90 VADLIKIVN
+90 VTDLIKKVN
-99 PLFTLDALTGLVGTY
+99 PLFTLDALTSLVGTY

-128 LPAIAT
+128 LPVIAT
-134 FSDQASLITYLKRP
+134 FSDKSSLTSYLKRP

-161 TNLEGAEVI
+161 ANLEGAEVI

-176 KKVSSADFLSKNFA
+176 KKVSSDDFLSKNFA
-190 QAVYTFIDTPDIVN
+190 QAVYTFIDSPEQIN

-215 IANSSINGKSVLVS
+215 IINSSINGKSVLVS

-236 DGKLRVVADLNPSS
+236 DGKLRVVADLNPMS
-250 TNPIACTLRQST
+250 TNSIACTLRQST
-262 QDDPFYG
+262 PEDPFYG

-282 PGAIVVVAVPDV
+282 PGAIVVVAVPDT

-305 IGNQLIQHLIP
+305 IGNQLAQNYIP
-316 RYFNK
+316 TVFK